1 MDSVVDISW
10 SVLAL
15 FFSLLV
21 IPLLISQHYKLKIG
35 NEIIVSVT
43 RMTLQLLMVGFYLQ
57 YLFQLNSLA
66 INALWLLLMTLIGA
80 SAIVGKAR
88 LPKKALLLP
97 VTIALTAGLFP
108 MLAIISVL
116 VIQPQPLYSAQ
127 YMIPLAGMLLGNS
140 MSGNIVA
147 LQNVFTAL
155 DDRKSEYEA
164 AISLGASPKYATL
177 PFVQDAMRRS
187 LAPTLATMSTTGLV
201 TLPGMMTG
209 QILGGASP
217 LVAIKYQIL
226 IMVAIL
232 VMMSLS
238 VMLSLQLAIKKC
250 INNEGRVLVKTKSA
264 N

>member
-35 NEIIVSVT
+35 NEIIASVA

-57 YLFQLNSLA
+57 FLFQLNSLA

-97 VTIALTAGLFP
+97 VTIALIAGLFP
-108 MLAIISVL
+108 MLTIISVL

-127 YMIPLAGMLLGNS
+127 YIIPLAGMLLGNS

-155 DDRKSEYEA
+155 DERKSEYEA

-238 VMLSLQLAIKKC
+238 VMLSLQLTITKC
-250 INNEGRVLVKTKSA
+250 INNEGRVLVKIKA
-264 N
+264 NE

>member
-35 NEIIVSVT
+35 NEITASVT

-57 YLFQLNSLA
+57 YLFKLNSLA
-66 INALWLLLMTLIGA
+66 INALWLVLMTLIGA
-80 SAIVGKAR
+80 SAIIGKAK

-97 VTIALTAGLFP
+97 VTIALTTGLFP
-108 MLAIISVL
+108 MLTVISVL

-155 DDRKSEYEA
+155 DERKSEYEA

-238 VMLSLQLAIKKC
+238 VMLSLQLTIKKC
-250 INNEGRVLVKTKSA
+250 INNEGRVLVKIKSVD
-264 N
+264 

>member
-35 NEIIVSVT
+35 NEIIESVT

-57 YLFQLNSLA
+57 YLFKLNSLA
-66 INALWLLLMTLIGA
+66 INALWLVLMTLIGA
-80 SAIVGKAR
+80 SAIIGKAK

-97 VTIALTAGLFP
+97 VTIALTTGLFP
-108 MLAIISVL
+108 MLTVISVL

-155 DDRKSEYEA
+155 DERKSEYEA

-238 VMLSLQLAIKKC
+238 VMLSLQLTIKKC
-250 INNEGRVLVKTKSA
+250 INNEGRVLVKIKSVD
-264 N
+264 